1 MKSPFFG
8 FSQVTKVYFWPG
20 NGSAHTAK
28 MMNGFTLIPQKFHR
42 AYIAIARMCLRGAS
56 IRRSRQV
63 QAKQSP
69 QRSEGDSDSPTLRSL
84 RA

>member
-8 FSQVTKVYFWPG
+8 FSQVTKVCFWPG

-28 MMNGFTLIPQKFHR
+28 MMNGLTIPQKFHR
-42 AYIAIARMCLRGAS
+42 AYIAIARMCLRDAS

-69 QRSEGDSDSPTLRSL
+69 QRSRGR
-84 RA
+84 